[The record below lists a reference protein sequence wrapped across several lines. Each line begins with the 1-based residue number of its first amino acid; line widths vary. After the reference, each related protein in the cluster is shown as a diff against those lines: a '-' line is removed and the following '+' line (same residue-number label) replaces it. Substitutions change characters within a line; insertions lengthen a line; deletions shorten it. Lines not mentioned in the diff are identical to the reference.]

1 MPQRPAREPPLPRR
15 SISTQVIRVL
25 SATWLV
31 VVFLGLVL
39 GVPYVIGRPSS
50 TSPLDDPIVQMLFL
64 LLVSS
69 VPAAFGLA
77 YASHR
82 RRIEDTEEWLEGLR

>member
-1 MPQRPAREPPLPRR
+1 MPRR
-15 SISTQVIRVL
+15 SISTQVIRIV

-31 VVFLGLVL
+31 VVFLGLLL

-50 TSPLDDPIVQMLFL
+50 TSPLDDPIIQMLFL

-77 YASHR
+77 YAGHR
-82 RRIEDTEEWLEGLR
+82 RRVEETEQWMEGLR